1 MRVISLMMLCRG
13 FIYDHLGTL
22 RVDTSEL
29 MQVGG
34 PLTCATREEGLGVFS
49 SRRYGPDA
57 FRQITTTI
65 SSCKIQ
71 LIPNIQQ
78 YEPIS

>member
-49 SRRYGPDA
+49 IKKSTLCSRCRLEA
-57 FRQITTTI
+57 FRQISTTI
-65 SSCKIQ
+65 SS
-71 LIPNIQQ
+71 
-78 YEPIS
+78 